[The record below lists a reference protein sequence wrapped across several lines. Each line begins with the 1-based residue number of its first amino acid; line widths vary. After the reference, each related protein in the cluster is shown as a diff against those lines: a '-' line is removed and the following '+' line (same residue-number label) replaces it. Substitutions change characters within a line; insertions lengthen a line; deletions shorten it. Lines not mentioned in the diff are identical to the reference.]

1 MKRRHIPI
9 ERARQRGA
17 ALFVA
22 LILLVILTLI
32 GVTAA
37 RLQTVEERM
46 AQNDD
51 NYQLAMQSAQAGL
64 RQARQAVGSSAP
76 WAMTFS
82 ANANGTYDLTDYVA
96 NTGSSIIDQPNWTA
110 SAIPYNGPAL
120 SNVPVPAS
128 GMVIEDLPAVATPGD
143 QIPPG
148 SSYGSTPPIH
158 QARITVSAQGA
169 DATSTVTLQ
178 TVRPY

>member
-1 MKRRHIPI
+1 MRRLPIPI
-9 ERARQRGA
+9 GRAQQRGA

-51 NYQLAMQSAQAGL
+51 NYQLAMQSAEAGL
-64 RQARQAVGSSAP
+64 RQAKQAVGSSAP
-76 WAMTFS
+76 WAMTFA
-82 ANANGTYDLTDYVA
+82 ANANGTYDLATYVA

-110 SAIPYNGPAL
+110 SAIPYNGPTL
-120 SNVPVPAS
+120 SNVPVPPAS
-128 GMVIEDLPAVATPGD
+128 MVIEDLPPVATTGD
-143 QIPPG
+143 QIPCPTC
-148 SSYGSTPPIH
+148 YGPAPPIH
-158 QARITVSAQGA
+158 QARITVSAQGG

>member
-1 MKRRHIPI
+1 MNRRLIPI
-9 ERARQRGA
+9 EPARQRGA

-51 NYQLAMQSAQAGL
+51 NYQLAMQSAEAGL
-64 RQARQAVGSSAP
+64 RQARQAVGQDP
-76 WAMTFS
+76 RVMTFS
-82 ANANGTYDLTDYVA
+82 ANANGTYDLADYVA

-128 GMVIEDLPAVATPGD
+128 GMVIEELPAVATPGD

-178 TVRPY
+178 TVRHY